1 MDCTN
6 KILTKARAK
15 ADRQLRWQTQA
26 PNANIEDDNDDDYD
40 DNNNSNKHAD
50 IDIIILPQPSN
61 EEEIVET
68 TVAKNIVQSSLKQ
81 ATSTVENNYKLR
93 NQHNTLYAQLA
104 GKSIDIFAKDDLF
117 VQDTTELVIPPSTNM
132 SSSQFQQLLTS
143 LKTTSVMFNTIR
155 FQPSPWCSDQFITVL
170 QALER
175 QCEVNKL
182 CVSGLQLN
190 GSDVAKSLCIF
201 LELHKSILEE
211 LDLSWN
217 YFNPV
222 SMTSILNQVS
232 MCEKMNM
239 LDLSFNPECGDEQDI
254 TRLAAIVLVNASS
267 ILRVESL

>member
-40 DNNNSNKHAD
+40 DDNNNNKDA
-50 IDIIILPQPSN
+50 DIIILPQPSN

-81 ATSTVENNYKLR
+81 ATITVENNYKLR

-104 GKSIDIFAKDDLF
+104 GKSIDIFAKDNLF

-201 LELHKSILEE
+201 LE
-211 LDLSWN
+211 
-217 YFNPV
+217 
-222 SMTSILNQVS
+222 
-232 MCEKMNM
+232 
-239 LDLSFNPECGDEQDI
+239 
-254 TRLAAIVLVNASS
+254 
-267 ILRVESL
+267 